1 MEATVVLLVLL
12 VFLLVLA
19 AIFVMRR
26 RHRHRVAAAEAP
38 DARSSTP
45 QSGML
50 AGGGRSPSKKEP
62 AMTEITQM
70 TELAYEG
77 SAHPLTTTPVVGT
90 AAADLA
96 PTIRPGSEP
105 VADGAIRV
113 TILGSGD
120 PFTNKAQGSASVL
133 MEVGNPQRDFFFFDL
148 GSGSIANFDGLHLPV
163 TATTKVFLT
172 HLHADHVGD
181 MPTLVWSL
189 AKAGRRDPVEVWGPG
204 SEPPERGTRAY
215 ATHLQA
221 AHAWDSASL
230 DGHPGQSGAHMEV
243 TEVPFATTATVYERN
258 GVRISS
264 FPVIHILE
272 GAVGYRLD
280 FNGRSVVFSGD
291 TRPCHPLVEAAAGV
305 DLLIHETF
313 PSAGVYAQK
322 AHVPQAFAEQI
333 VNGVH
338 TSPAA
343 AGGVF
348 ARAGARMSVM
358 WHLAV
363 DHDTVGPA
371 YAEMRTRYDG
381 PVTIAQDLTTFD
393 ITADGIV
400 TRQTIID
407 PYAWPVVGPTVT
419 TGPPMNPPPQPPAW
433 WARAL
438 ITD

>member
-1 MEATVVLLVLL
+1 
-12 VFLLVLA
+12 
-19 AIFVMRR
+19 
-26 RHRHRVAAAEAP
+26 
-38 DARSSTP
+38 
-45 QSGML
+45 
-50 AGGGRSPSKKEP
+50 
-62 AMTEITQM
+62 
-70 TELAYEG
+70 
-77 SAHPLTTTPVVGT
+77 
-90 AAADLA
+90 
-96 PTIRPGSEP
+96 
-105 VADGAIRV
+105 
-113 TILGSGD
+113 
-120 PFTNKAQGSASVL
+120 

-148 GSGSIANFDGLHLPV
+148 GSGSIANFDGLQLPV

-204 SEPPERGTRAY
+204 SEPTERGTRAY
-215 ATHLQA
+215 AQHLAA
-221 AHAWDSASL
+221 AHAWDTASL
-230 DGHPGQSGAHMEV
+230 DGHPGQSGARMQV
-243 TEVPFATTATVYERN
+243 TEVPFAADATVYERN

-264 FPVIHILE
+264 FPVIHLLD

-291 TRPCHPLVEAAAGV
+291 TRPCHPLVEAATGV

-313 PSAGVYAQK
+313 PSAAIYAQK
-322 AHVPQAFAEQI
+322 ANVPVAFAEQI
-333 VNGVH
+333 VHGVH

-343 AGGVF
+343 AGSVF

-371 YAEMRTRYDG
+371 YSEMRTRYDG

-393 ITADGIV
+393 ITADGVV
-400 TRQTIID
+400 TRQTVID
-407 PYAWPVVGPTVT
+407 PYAWPVVGPTVI
-419 TGPPMNPPPQPPAW
+419 TGPPMNQPPPPPAW
-433 WARAL
+433 WADAL